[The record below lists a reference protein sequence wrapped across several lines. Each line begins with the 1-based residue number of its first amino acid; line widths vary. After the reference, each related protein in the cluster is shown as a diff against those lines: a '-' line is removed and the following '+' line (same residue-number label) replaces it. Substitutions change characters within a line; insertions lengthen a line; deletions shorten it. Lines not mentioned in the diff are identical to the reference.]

1 MIPFVIYVIVL
12 TLAYLL
18 YYVGVI
24 AMDLKAQSKKE
35 TLAEETI
42 PTELQAE
49 DNDEEYAPR
58 TVIEDGSGGFRFELP
73 EKNEEEE
80 IDYDP
85 EDTITSDPDADNVVE
100 QYEEPAPNE
109 EYTEPGPET
118 EPEPE
123 PEDEYENI
131 TTSVFSE
138 EEPEQRQEEEQ
149 FDANSAFD
157 PDLALKPFG
166 ITAIIEPQTDPVVE
180 QRINKIN
187 SRLVDITPKENLFPT
202 AELSATIIKNTNQNI
217 ERHDEYTRF

>member
-80 IDYDP
+80 IEYDP
-85 EDTITSDPDADNVVE
+85 DDNIASEPETDNIVE
-100 QYEEPAPNE
+100 QYEEPATNE
-109 EYTEPGPET
+109 EHPEPEL
-118 EPEPE
+118 EPE

-138 EEPEQRQEEEQ
+138 EEPEQSREEEQ

-202 AELSATIIKNTNQNI
+202 AEFSATIIKNTNQNI
-217 ERHDEYTRF
+217 ERYDEYNRF